1 MEDQNNKI
9 MKVAKIVNNQIEIN
23 SIYALFP
30 NTSFPEIGVPDSFL
44 EENQLYKIAEIP
56 QFNEE
61 TQKLFFLSDPILKNN
76 FVYAF
81 EIIDKSEEEINNEK
95 WQKIRTLRNELLSES
110 DIEVVIDKWQSYT
123 DEQKNAWINY
133 RRILREIPQEYS
145 NPNNIVWP
153 DKPSVINNR

>member
-1 MEDQNNKI
+1 

>member
-1 MEDQNNKI
+1 MQKFHNSTNKH
-9 MKVAKIVNNQIEIN
+9 KN
-23 SIYALFP
+23 Y
-30 NTSFPEIGVPDSFL
+30 
-44 EENQLYKIAEIP
+44 
-56 QFNEE
+56 
-61 TQKLFFLSDPILKNN
+61 FFLSDPILKNN
-76 FVYAF
+76 FVYTF
-81 EIIDKSEEEINNEK
+81 EIIDKSEEEINSEK

>member
-1 MEDQNNKI
+1 
-9 MKVAKIVNNQIEIN
+9 MKVAKIINDQIEIN

-61 TQKLFFLSDPILKNN
+61 TQKLIFLSDPILKNN
-76 FVYAF
+76 FVYTF

-95 WQKIRTLRNELLSES
+95 WQKIRTLRNELLSGS
-110 DIEVVIDKWQSYT
+110 DIEVVIDKWESYT
-123 DEQKNAWINY
+123 EEQKNAWIDY
-133 RRILREIPQEYS
+133 RRMLRNIPQRFD
-145 NPNNIVWP
+145 NPDNVIWP
-153 DKPSVINNR
+153 TKPSVINNR

>member
-1 MEDQNNKI
+1 MVQNNKI
-9 MKVAKIVNNQIEIN
+9 MKVAQIINNQIEIN

-56 QFNEE
+56 QLNEQ

-76 FVYAF
+76 FVYTF
-81 EIIDKSEEEINNEK
+81 EIIDKSEEEINSEK
-95 WQKIRTLRNELLSES
+95 WQKIRTLRNELLLES

>member
-1 MEDQNNKI
+1 
-9 MKVAKIVNNQIEIN
+9 MKVAKIINDQIEIN

-56 QFNEE
+56 QFNEK
-61 TQKLFFLSDPILKNN
+61 TQKLIFLSDPILKNN
-76 FVYAF
+76 FVYTF

-110 DIEVVIDKWQSYT
+110 DIEVVIDKWQFYT

-133 RRILREIPQEYS
+133 RRILRNLPQEYS

>member
-1 MEDQNNKI
+1 MVQNNKI
-9 MKVAKIVNNQIEIN
+9 MKVAKIINNQIEIN

-56 QFNEE
+56 QLNEQ

-76 FVYAF
+76 FVYTF
-81 EIIDKSEEEINNEK
+81 EIIDKSEEEINSEK
-95 WQKIRTLRNELLSES
+95 WQKIRTLRNELLLES